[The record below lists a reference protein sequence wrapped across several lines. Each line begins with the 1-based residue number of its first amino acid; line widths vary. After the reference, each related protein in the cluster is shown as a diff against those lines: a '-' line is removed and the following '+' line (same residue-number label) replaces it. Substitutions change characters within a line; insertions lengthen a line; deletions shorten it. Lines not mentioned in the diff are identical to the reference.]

1 MRAYDFRLS
10 FGDHRLFCVG
20 PSCVLISTN
29 SSINHSIHCSFS
41 SADGLYR
48 SNDPFDSW
56 RAATTLLE
64 GVTYHWANFEIPS
77 SCKCQTRVIFYFTL
91 IESVL
96 NCCHLLLQVK
106 WAAIV
111 IPLLRIAA

>member
-1 MRAYDFRLS
+1 MRAYDFRFS

-20 PSCVLISTN
+20 PSCVLISAN
-29 SSINHSIHCSFS
+29 SSINHSIHYSFS

-64 GVTYHWANFEIPS
+64 KVTYLWAYLRHAN
-77 SCKCQTRVIFYFTL
+77 
-91 IESVL
+91 
-96 NCCHLLLQVK
+96 VK
-106 WAAIV
+106 HVSFFAS
-111 IPLLRIAA
+111 LSLGLC